1 MRKLVAGLLMS
12 LDGVVESPNVWGW
25 PRYMNDEMSQ
35 AIVAGIAQADA
46 VLLGRRTYLEFAR
59 IWPDQGSD
67 VPMAD
72 FLNNAPKYVVS
83 TTLRAPL
90 EWENSHLLTGD
101 LAEQVN
107 NLKRQAGKMILVPGS
122 PRLVRSLLAEGLLDQ
137 MSLNICPIVVGT
149 GLRLFD
155 GLTKQVSLR
164 LVDSTRLRT
173 GVIGVTYQ
181 AVYDEQGAAAAVSF
195 PGAAAR
201 D

>member
-181 AVYDEQGAAAAVSF
+181 AVYDEQGVAAAMSF
-195 PGAAAR
+195 PGAAR